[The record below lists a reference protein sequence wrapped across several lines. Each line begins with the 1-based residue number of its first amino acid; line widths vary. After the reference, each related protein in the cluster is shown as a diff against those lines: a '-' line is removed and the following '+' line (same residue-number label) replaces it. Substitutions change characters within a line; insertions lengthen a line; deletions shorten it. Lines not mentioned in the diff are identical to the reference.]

1 MSLSEKDVI
10 YVAKLARLELNP
22 VEVATY
28 TRQLGA
34 ILEYAEML
42 NKVDT
47 DKVDPTFHVLPLTN
61 VLREDTVV
69 PPMDRDKVL
78 ANAPDKAKGCF
89 RVPRILEGGGAS

>member
-1 MSLSEKDVI
+1 MSLSEKDVE

-22 VEVATY
+22 LEITIY

-34 ILEYAEML
+34 ILEYAQML
-42 NKVDT
+42 NKLDT
-47 DKVDPTFHVLPLTN
+47 DKVEPTFHVLPLQN
-61 VLREDTVV
+61 VLREDVVV
-69 PPMDRDKVL
+69 PSMDRDKVL